1 MLFMNSFFIINEFEQ
16 AIVLQFGKPMGDSKR
31 LMSMDRTERH
41 GFKSTVNFKDGILKT
56 IEWYLE
62 SISE

>member
-1 MLFMNSFFIINEFEQ
+1 
-16 AIVLQFGKPMGDSKR
+16 MGDSKR